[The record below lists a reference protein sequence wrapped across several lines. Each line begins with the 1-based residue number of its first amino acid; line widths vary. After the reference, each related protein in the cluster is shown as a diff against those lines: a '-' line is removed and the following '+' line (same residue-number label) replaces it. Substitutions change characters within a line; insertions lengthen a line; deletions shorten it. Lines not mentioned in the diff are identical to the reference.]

1 MSLDWDIA
9 QLPLP
14 FLISLFRDSMTLHE
28 FDALIDRMKLA
39 FEYAENLGQ
48 YVDAAKV
55 LYQMNEQL
63 PDDLQL
69 TLDEL
74 EESDAAKSFVMQY
87 KSDMKT
93 AISEYRERLMVF

>member
-1 MSLDWDIA
+1 MSLDWDIV

-14 FLISLFRDSMTLHE
+14 FLIHFCRYSMTLQE

-69 TLDEL
+69 TLDDL
-74 EESDAAKSFVMQY
+74 EESDASKSFVMQY
-87 KSDMKT
+87 KYDMKI
-93 AISEYRERLMVF
+93 AISEYRQRLMVF

>member
-1 MSLDWDIA
+1 MSL
-9 QLPLP
+9 Q
-14 FLISLFRDSMTLHE
+14 E

-63 PDDLQL
+63 PDDLQIDL
-69 TLDEL
+69 EEL
-74 EESDAAKSFVMQY
+74 ESPDLAKSFVMRY
-87 KSDMKT
+87 NSDIKS
-93 AISEYRERLMVF
+93 AIVDYRQRLMNF